1 MLPLSVAETVA
12 LLNNFEQR
20 HLWDPVFRD
29 ARVVERIDAETDVVC
44 LNLRPL
50 ASNIASVAL
59 ASWPLSAFTAAR
71 ELVYLRYQRAID
83 ISSASVTA
91 RTSLP
96 SGVTTSTNYAIL
108 EIGVASAKAMS
119 RNGVVR
125 SPLATSGYFIQALP
139 IINNQAQCMSTN
151 LFVLFISHLGVL

>member
-1 MLPLSVAETVA
+1 MLPLPAAETVA

-50 ASNIASVAL
+50 ASNTASVAL

-83 ISSASVTA
+83 FSSASVT
-91 RTSLP
+91 S
-96 SGVTTSTNYAIL
+96 STNYAIL

-125 SPLATSGYFIQALP
+125 SPLAMSGYFIQALP
-139 IINNQAQCMSTN
+139 NNQAHCMSTN
-151 LFVLFISHLGVL
+151 LFLLFISHIGVL